1 MLRYKPSTKNMAL
14 ARTKF
19 GCFVFGLTLWASSIS
34 SFGQTASYHDHNIFH
49 GAGTAFVNTSPA
61 AQAVGDGG
69 VLRAQLIWN
78 VMPGQVKGAD
88 LDLHA
93 KLPSG
98 NGAYTVTA
106 FDPVGVLP
114 GTPQKTPPFGN
125 PNTASDGN
133 QQVNWVNRQVVFAGG
148 RSVASLDQDNR
159 TGIANSPSG
168 SLVENI
174 YIKGATAASPNNIPS
189 GTYQFA
195 VHNYN
200 QTHLANPQ
208 TDYALWITTNGKVG
222 VRSEGHYRGTGQ
234 DPANPGLP
242 VYTGSLQNEGQ
253 SSNVYEVEIVNPDH
267 DPHAAGV
274 NVIDAKRRYLKDWQ
288 AEQALIAARKR
299 AQAELYH
306 QALLEK
312 SRQVPV
318 LDFQACPPPKVCQL
332 DFSAYSAAPAMAWT
346 NPNQAVSAFLGHP
359 YEPKKIDAG
368 AYQQA
373 IQLNTTTENVKTY
386 AWLDNIQTTG
396 DAVSFLAIT
405 GYGEVPAT
413 FADIGNAGISVV
425 RAIANSYKATGY
437 AIASGVTG
445 RSDLADRAQRIND
458 IAIGQYGDA
467 ALSTAGLL
475 PFVGGGMLKQ
485 GLQYS
490 DDLVKVAKEATAKIA
505 EGHAF
510 TKHVLGIG
518 ANQFD
523 PLFKGLD
530 IRTVQQ
536 LQDHAQEVINVAID
550 DGTAKLLDKGRI
562 IFADIKSST
571 VLIYDP
577 LHKDA
582 GTIFQTVSDTLEFF
596 NKTK

>member
-1 MLRYKPSTKNMAL
+1 MLRYKPSTKSMAL

-222 VRSEGHYRGTGQ
+222 VRSEGYYRGTGQ

-318 LDFQACPPPKVCQL
+318 LDFQACPPPKVCQP
-332 DFSAYSAAPAMAWT
+332 DFSAYSAAPALIWT

-359 YEPKKIDAG
+359 YEPKKIDAS
-368 AYQQA
+368 AYQ
-373 IQLNTTTENVKTY
+373 
-386 AWLDNIQTTG
+386 
-396 DAVSFLAIT
+396 
-405 GYGEVPAT
+405 VPL
-413 FADIGNAGISVV
+413 V
-425 RAIANSYKATGY
+425 
-437 AIASGVTG
+437 
-445 RSDLADRAQRIND
+445 
-458 IAIGQYGDA
+458 
-467 ALSTAGLL
+467 LSTKEDMGVN
-475 PFVGGGMLKQ
+475 FDRVSINENY
-485 GLQYS
+485 LQSLNLYGTTS
-490 DDLVKVAKEATAKIA
+490 VSTGTVIS
-505 EGHAF
+505 
-510 TKHVLGIG
+510 LG
-518 ANQFD
+518 NFE
-523 PLFKGLD
+523 
-530 IRTVQQ
+530 Q
-536 LQDHAQEVINVAID
+536 LS
-550 DGTAKLLDKGRI
+550 
-562 IFADIKSST
+562 DIKSTYHRRKDGINDNNIKFTNNEGYEIVLRPSVTNSGTFDYVADQSLMGTYNYGTNFFTHT
-571 VLIYDP
+571 VLDVVPYWINGNTPNDKKSTSYSQR
-577 LHKDA
+577 
-582 GTIFQTVSDTLEFF
+582 IFGQ
-596 NKTK
+596 